1 MSTPARILGA
11 LGLRLPVFGVGRAG
25 AVPAASQD
33 PQAAKSLRE
42 DGTWSSAGGG
52 GGAVSSVFG
61 RTGAVVAQAA
71 DYTAAQVSADA
82 AGTAAAA
89 VATEATAR
97 AAADALLVPK
107 ATLTTDEDVL
117 IRRAGVVARLPVGA
131 EGQVP
136 KVVGGVITWTTLV
149 AAVALDSAS
158 VGEVEYNIILL
169 PYGLSATVEA
179 GSFI

>member
-52 GGAVSSVFG
+52 GAVSSVFG
-61 RTGAVVAQAA
+61 RTGAVVAQAG

-82 AGTAAAA
+82 AGPAAAA

-158 VGEVEYNIILL
+158 VVEVEYNIILL